1 MGRPAQ
7 PNQENTNRNTKEDTM
22 KKTLGAVALIGA
34 SALVLAG
41 CAGSSD
47 EGGSSSEEGA
57 EIRVWLVGT
66 DTPQDA
72 RDYLKETFEEEN
84 PGSTLVIEEQQWTGL
99 VDKLTTSLSSN
110 DSPDI
115 VEMGNTQAPAFT
127 SSGALL
133 SLDDIEGDLGGDD
146 LLPGFVEAGS
156 WDDTLFAAPY
166 YSGARVVFY
175 NTAMYEQAGVAV
187 PTTLDEYVS
196 NGVTLAGALPG
207 VSGVYFPGKDWYNAL
222 PFIWENGG
230 EIAVQDGDEWDAQLS
245 SDESLAGLAQVQQLM
260 TEASLA
266 PKDGD
271 EAEGWVPF
279 RTEQSATY
287 SAPSWAYW
295 SIVADEDK
303 QPTPVADLTGYFA
316 LPGMDGG
323 AAQVF
328 AGGSNIGIAAKSQNP
343 DLAKSAL
350 QIMLSEEYQTI
361 LAENGLVPALVS
373 LGDKVAAATPELAT
387 VIAEAAADAKL
398 TPASP
403 NWADVEAQGI
413 MQDLFVNIANGGD
426 IEELATAADEQIEEI
441 LNG

>member
-1 MGRPAQ
+1 
-7 PNQENTNRNTKEDTM
+7 M
-22 KKTLGAVALIGA
+22 KKSLGAVALLGV
-34 SALVLAG
+34 SALTLAG
-41 CAGSSD
+41 CAGSGSD
-47 EGGSSSEEGA
+47 TASADSA

-72 RDYLKETFEEEN
+72 RDYLVSTFEDEN

-110 DSPDI
+110 DSPDV

-133 SLDDIEGDLGGDD
+133 SVDDIEEDLGGSD
-146 LLPGFVEAGS
+146 LLPGFVDIGS
-156 WDDTLFAAPY
+156 WDDTLYAAPY
-166 YSGARVVFY
+166 YSGSRVVFY
-175 NTAMYEQAGVAV
+175 NTAMYDEAGVSV
-187 PTTLDEYVS
+187 PETLDDYVA
-196 NGVTLAGALPG
+196 NGVTLADALPG

-222 PFIWENGG
+222 PFVWENGG
-230 EIAVQDGDEWDAQLS
+230 EIAVENSDATWDAQLS
-245 SDESLAGLAQVQQLM
+245 SEESVAGLSQVQDLM
-260 TEASLA
+260 TNASLA
-266 PKDGD
+266 AKDGD
-271 EAEGWVPF
+271 ETESWVPF
-279 RTEQSATY
+279 RTEQAATL

-295 SIVADEDK
+295 SIVADED
-303 QPTPVADLTGYFA
+303 QNDTAVVDTTGYYA

-328 AGGSNIGIAAKSQNP
+328 AGGSNVGIAAKSAHP

-350 QIMLSEEYQTI
+350 KIMLSDEYQTI
-361 LAENGLVPALVS
+361 LAEAGLVPAKTS
-373 LGDKVAAATPELAT
+373 LGDKVAAATPELAA
-387 VIAEAAADAKL
+387 VIADAAANAKL

-403 NWADVEAQGI
+403 NWADVEAQGV

-426 IEELATAADEQIEEI
+426 VAQLAADADETIESI

>member
-1 MGRPAQ
+1 M
-7 PNQENTNRNTKEDTM
+7 N
-22 KKTLGAVALIGA
+22 KKIAAVALFGA
-34 SALVLAG
+34 TAVALAG
-41 CAGSSD
+41 CAGG
-47 EGGSSSEEGA
+47 GGSADASGDGA
-57 EIRVWLVGT
+57 ELRVWLVGT
-66 DTPQDA
+66 DTPQEA
-72 RDYLKETFEEEN
+72 RDYLVETFEEEN

-115 VEMGNTQAPAFT
+115 VEVGNTQAAAFT

-133 SLDDIEGDLGGDD
+133 SLEDIEEDLGGSD
-146 LLPGFVEAGS
+146 LLPGFVEAGTY
-156 WDDTLFAAPY
+156 DGTLYAAPY
-166 YSGARVVFY
+166 YSGARIVFY

-187 PTTLDEYVS
+187 PETLDDYVA
-196 NGVTLAGALPG
+196 NGAALASALPG

-230 EIAVQDGDEWDAQLS
+230 EVAVQDGEEWDAQFS
-245 SDESLAGLAQVQQLM
+245 SSESLAGLAQVQELM
-260 TEASLA
+260 TTASLA

-271 EAEGWVPF
+271 ETEAWVPF
-279 RTEQSATY
+279 RTEQAATL

-303 QPTPVADLTGYFA
+303 AATAVAETTGYFA
-316 LPGMDGG
+316 LPGADGG

-328 AGGSNIGIAAKSQNP
+328 AGGSNIGIAAKSANP

-350 QIMLSEEYQTI
+350 KIMLGDEYQGM
-361 LAENGLVPALVS
+361 LAEAGLVPAKTS
-373 LGDKVAAATPELAT
+373 LGGDVAAATPELAS
-387 VIAEAAADAKL
+387 VIAESAANAKL

-403 NWADVEAQGI
+403 KWADVEAQGI
-413 MQDLFVNIANGGD
+413 IQDFFVNVAGGGD
-426 IEELATAADEQIEEI
+426 LEALAAELDEQIEAI

>member
-1 MGRPAQ
+1 M
-7 PNQENTNRNTKEDTM
+7 N
-22 KKTLGAVALIGA
+22 KKLGALALLGA
-34 SALVLAG
+34 TAVVLAG
-41 CAGSSD
+41 CAGSGGGTPTT
-47 EGGSSSEEGA
+47 EGPA

-66 DTPQDA
+66 DTPQEA
-72 RDYLKETFEEEN
+72 RDYLKETFEDEN

-127 SSGALL
+127 SAGALL
-133 SLDDIEGDLGGDD
+133 SLDDIKEQLGGSD
-146 LLPGFVEAGS
+146 LLPGFVEAGT
-156 WDDTLFAAPY
+156 WDGTLYAAPY
-166 YSGARVVFY
+166 YSGSRVVFY

-187 PTTLDEYVS
+187 PTTLDEYVAG
-196 NGVTLAGALPG
+196 GVTLAEKLPG

-222 PFIWENGG
+222 PFVWENGG
-230 EIAVQDGDEWDAQLS
+230 EVAVLEDGTWDAQLS
-245 SDESLAGLAQVQQLM
+245 SPESVAGLMQVQELM

-271 EAEGWVPF
+271 ETEGWVPF
-279 RTEQSATY
+279 RTEKAATY

-295 SIVADEDK
+295 SIVADEDQ
-303 QPTPVADLTGYFA
+303 QPTAVAETTGYYA
-316 LPGMDGG
+316 LPGKDGG

-328 AGGSNIGIAAKSQNP
+328 AGGSNIGIAAKSKSP
-343 DLAKSAL
+343 ELAKKAL
-350 QIMLSEEYQTI
+350 EIILSDEYQSI
-361 LAENGLVPALVS
+361 LAGAGLVPALTS
-373 LGDKVAAATPELAT
+373 LGDQVAAATPELAA
-387 VIAEAAADAKL
+387 VIAEAAANAKL

-413 MQDLFVNIANGGD
+413 MQDLFVKIAGGGD
-426 IEELATAADEQIEEI
+426 VQQLATAADEQIESI

>member
-1 MGRPAQ
+1 
-7 PNQENTNRNTKEDTM
+7 M
-22 KKTLGAVALIGA
+22 KKSLGAVALLGA
-34 SALVLAG
+34 SAIALAG
-41 CAGSSD
+41 CAGGASGSD
-47 EGGSSSEEGA
+47 SAGSA
-57 EIRVWLVGT
+57 ELRVWLVGT
-66 DTPQDA
+66 DTPQEA
-72 RDYLKETFEEEN
+72 RDYLTKTFEEEN

-133 SLDDIEGDLGGDD
+133 SLADIEEDLGGSD

-156 WDDTLFAAPY
+156 WDGELFAAPY

-175 NTAMYEQAGVAV
+175 NTAQYAQAGVEV
-187 PTTLDEYVS
+187 PTTLDEYVA

-207 VSGVYFPGKDWYNAL
+207 VSGVYFPGKDWYNGL

-230 EIAVQDGDEWDAQLS
+230 EVAVQDDDGTWDAQLS
-245 SDESLAGLAQVQQLM
+245 SDASLAGLAQVQELM
-260 TEASLA
+260 TDASLA

-271 EAEGWVPF
+271 ETEGWVPF

-303 QPTPVADLTGYFA
+303 QPTPVAETTGYFA
-316 LPGMDGG
+316 LPGADGD

-328 AGGSNIGIAAKSQNP
+328 AGGSNVGIAAKSKNP

-350 QIMLSEEYQTI
+350 EIMLGDEYQTI
-361 LAENGLVPALVS
+361 LAQAGLVPAKTS
-373 LGDKVAAATPELAT
+373 LGDQVAAATPELAT
-387 VIAEAAADAKL
+387 VIAEAAANAKL

-426 IEELATAADEQIEEI
+426 VAALAADADAQIESI

>member
-1 MGRPAQ
+1 
-7 PNQENTNRNTKEDTM
+7 M
-22 KKTLGAVALIGA
+22 KKTLGALALLGA

-41 CAGSSD
+41 CSTGGDAGST
-47 EGGSSSEEGA
+47 GSEGA

-72 RDYLKETFEEEN
+72 RDYLKKTFEDEN

-127 SSGALL
+127 SSDALL
-133 SLDDIEGDLGGDD
+133 DIDDIKKELGGDD

-156 WDDTLFAAPY
+156 WDGKLYAAPY

-175 NTAMYEQAGVAV
+175 NTSMYDQAGVSV
-187 PTTLDEYVS
+187 PTTLDQYVS
-196 NGVTLAGALPG
+196 NGTTLAQALPG

-230 EIAVQDGDEWDAQLS
+230 EIAVQKGDKWDAQLS
-245 SDESLAGLAQVQQLM
+245 DDASVKGLEQVQTLM
-260 TEASLA
+260 TQASLA

-271 EAEGWVPF
+271 ETDGWVPF
-279 RTEQSATY
+279 RTEQAATY

-303 QPTPVADLTGYFA
+303 QPTPVAETTGYFA
-316 LPGMDGG
+316 LPGMKDGST
-323 AAQVF
+323 AQVF
-328 AGGSNIGIAAKSQNP
+328 AGGSNVGIAAKSQNP
-343 DLAKSAL
+343 DLAKKAL
-350 QIMLSEEYQTI
+350 EIMLSDDYQTI
-361 LAENGLVPALVS
+361 LAKAGLVPALTS
-373 LGDKVAAATPELAT
+373 LGDQVAAATPELAK
-387 VIAEAAADAKL
+387 VIAAAAANAKL

-403 NWADVEAQGI
+403 NWADVEAKGI

-426 IEELATAADEQIEEI
+426 VKSLAQDADEQIEAI

>member
-1 MGRPAQ
+1 
-7 PNQENTNRNTKEDTM
+7 M
-22 KKTLGAVALIGA
+22 KNTLGAVGLIGA

-41 CAGSSD
+41 CAGGSGNG
-47 EGGSSSEEGA
+47 GGSSSEEGA

-72 RDYLKETFEEEN
+72 RDYLKKTFEDEN

-133 SLDDIEGDLGGDD
+133 SLADIEGDLGGDD

-156 WDDTLFAAPY
+156 WDGTLYAAPY

-245 SDESLAGLAQVQQLM
+245 SDESLAGLAQVQELM
-260 TEASLA
+260 TKASLA

-271 EAEGWVPF
+271 ETEGWVPF

-303 QPTPVADLTGYFA
+303 QPTAVADITGYYA
-316 LPGMDGG
+316 LPGMEGG

-328 AGGSNIGIAAKSQNP
+328 AGGSNVGIAAKSKNP

-350 QIMLSEEYQTI
+350 EIMLSDEYQTI

-387 VIAEAAADAKL
+387 VIAEAAANAKL

-426 IEELATAADEQIEEI
+426 IKELATAADEQIESI

>member
-1 MGRPAQ
+1 
-7 PNQENTNRNTKEDTM
+7 M
-22 KKTLGAVALIGA
+22 KKSLGAVALLGA
-34 SALVLAG
+34 SALTLAG
-41 CAGSSD
+41 CAG
-47 EGGSSSEEGA
+47 GGSGQAESQSA

-72 RDYLKETFEEEN
+72 RDYLTQTFEDEN

-110 DSPDI
+110 DSPDV

-133 SLDDIEGDLGGDD
+133 SLDDIAGDLGGDD
-146 LLPGFVEAGS
+146 LLPGFVEAGT
-156 WDDTLFAAPY
+156 WDGTLYAAPY

-175 NTAMYEQAGVAV
+175 NTAQYAQAGVAV

-196 NGVTLAGALPG
+196 NGVALAEALPG
-207 VSGVYFPGKDWYNAL
+207 VSGVYFPGKDWYNGL

-230 EIAVQDGDEWDAQLS
+230 EVAVQDDDGTWDAQLS
-245 SDESLAGLAQVQQLM
+245 SDESLAGLAQVQELQ
-260 TEASLA
+260 EKASLA

-271 EAEGWVPF
+271 ETDGWVPF
-279 RTEQSATY
+279 RTEQAATY

-303 QPTPVADLTGYFA
+303 QPTPLAETTGYYA
-316 LPGMDGG
+316 LPGAGG
-323 AAQVF
+323 DAAQVF
-328 AGGSNIGIAAKSQNP
+328 AGGSNVGIAAKSAHP

-350 QIMLSEEYQTI
+350 EIMLSDEYQTI
-361 LAENGLVPALVS
+361 LAEAGLVPAKTS
-373 LGDKVAAATPELAT
+373 LGDQVAAATPELAT
-387 VIAEAAADAKL
+387 VIAEAAANAKL

-426 IEELATAADEQIEEI
+426 LASLAAAADEQIESI

>member
-1 MGRPAQ
+1 
-7 PNQENTNRNTKEDTM
+7 M

-41 CAGSSD
+41 CAGGSGSGG
-47 EGGSSSEEGA
+47 GGSSSEEGA

-72 RDYLKETFEEEN
+72 RDYLKTTFEKEN
-84 PGSTLVIEEQQWTGL
+84 PGSTLTIEEQQWTGL

-133 SLDDIEGDLGGDD
+133 SLADIEGELGGDD

-156 WDDTLFAAPY
+156 WDGSLYAAPY

-175 NTAMYEQAGVAV
+175 NTAMYDQAGVAV

-196 NGVTLAGALPG
+196 NGVALAGALPG
-207 VSGVYFPGKDWYNAL
+207 VSGVYFPGKDWYNGL

-245 SDESLAGLAQVQQLM
+245 SDESLAGLAQVQELM
-260 TEASLA
+260 TKASLA

-271 EAEGWVPF
+271 EADGWVPF

-303 QPTPVADLTGYFA
+303 QPTAVAETTGYYA

-328 AGGSNIGIAAKSQNP
+328 AGGSNVGIAAKSKNP

-350 QIMLSEEYQTI
+350 EIMLSDEYQTI

-387 VIAEAAADAKL
+387 VIAEAAANSKL

-426 IEELATAADEQIEEI
+426 IKELATAADEQIESI

>member
-41 CAGSSD
+41 CAGGSD
-47 EGGSSSEEGA
+47 DGGSSSEEGA

-72 RDYLKETFEEEN
+72 RDYLKQTFEEEN

-133 SLDDIEGDLGGDD
+133 SLEDIYDDLGGDD
-146 LLPGFVEAGS
+146 LLPGFVQAGS
-156 WDDTLFAAPY
+156 WDDALYAAPY

-175 NTAMYEQAGVAV
+175 NTAMYEQAGVSV

-207 VSGVYFPGKDWYNAL
+207 VSGVYFPGKDWYNGL

-230 EIAVQDGDEWDAQLS
+230 EIAVQDGEEWDAQLS
-245 SDESLAGLAQVQQLM
+245 SEESLAGLAQVQELM
-260 TEASLA
+260 TKASLA

-271 EAEGWVPF
+271 EADAWVPF

-303 QPTPVADLTGYFA
+303 QPTAVAETTGYYA

-328 AGGSNIGIAAKSQNP
+328 AGGSNIGIAAKSKNQ

-350 QIMLSEEYQTI
+350 EIMLSDEYQTI

-387 VIAEAAADAKL
+387 VIAEAAANAKL

-426 IEELATAADEQIEEI
+426 VEELATAADEQIEEI

>member
-1 MGRPAQ
+1 MGRPAS
-7 PNQENTNRNTKEDTM
+7 PNTKRETTKEDTM
-22 KKTLGAVALIGA
+22 NKTLGAVALLGA

-41 CAGSSD
+41 CSTGGDAGSS
-47 EGGSSSEEGA
+47 GSSEGA

-72 RDYLKETFEEEN
+72 RDYLKKTFEDEN
-84 PGSTLVIEEQQWTGL
+84 PGSKLVIEEQQWTGL

-133 SLDDIEGDLGGDD
+133 SLEDIKKELGGDD

-156 WDDTLFAAPY
+156 WDGKLYAAPY

-175 NTAMYEQAGVAV
+175 NTSMYDQAGVTV

-196 NGVTLAGALPG
+196 NGTTLAQALPG

-230 EIAVQDGDEWDAQLS
+230 EIAVKKGDKWDAQLS
-245 SDESLAGLAQVQQLM
+245 DAASVKGLEQVQTLM
-260 TEASLA
+260 TQASLA

-271 EAEGWVPF
+271 EADGWVPF
-279 RTEQSATY
+279 RTEQAATY

-303 QPTPVADLTGYFA
+303 QPTAVAETTGYFA
-316 LPGMDGG
+316 LPGMKSGST
-323 AAQVF
+323 AQVF
-328 AGGSNIGIAAKSQNP
+328 AGGSNVGIAAKSKNP
-343 DLAKSAL
+343 DLAKKAL
-350 QIMLSEEYQTI
+350 EIMLSDGYQTI
-361 LAENGLVPALVS
+361 LAKAGLVPALTS
-373 LGDKVAAATPELAT
+373 LGDQVAAATPELAK
-387 VIAEAAADAKL
+387 VIAAAAANAKL

-403 NWADVEAQGI
+403 NWADVEAKGI

-426 IEELATAADEQIEEI
+426 VPSLANDADTQIEAI